1 MLYIFK
7 FNDTM
12 FEHHTILVFRRK
24 LKSSRTEEEG
34 DVKDF
39 RIVGEGGGWGV
50 RKFWDSVVPFFWRFF
65 CWGLVVIIPLHSM
78 LRRTLQNQNIDKA
91 FSRIICGSSFV
102 LQFDTLRYNYIM

>member
-12 FEHHTILVFRRK
+12 FEHHIILVFRRK

-39 RIVGEGGGWGV
+39 RIVVVGGEGGGELGNFGTRWFHFFGGFFV
-50 RKFWDSVVPFFWRFF
+50 GDWWSVSHY
-65 CWGLVVIIPLHSM
+65 IP
-78 LRRTLQNQNIDKA
+78 
-91 FSRIICGSSFV
+91 C
-102 LQFDTLRYNYIM
+102 

>member
-39 RIVGEGGGWGV
+39 RIVGMGGGGV
-50 RKFWDSVVPFFWRFF
+50 RKF
-65 CWGLVVIIPLHSM
+65 
-78 LRRTLQNQNIDKA
+78 
-91 FSRIICGSSFV
+91 
-102 LQFDTLRYNYIM
+102 

>member
-39 RIVGEGGGWGV
+39 RIVGMEEGGGV
-50 RKFWDSVVPFFWRFF
+50 RKF
-65 CWGLVVIIPLHSM
+65 
-78 LRRTLQNQNIDKA
+78 
-91 FSRIICGSSFV
+91 
-102 LQFDTLRYNYIM
+102 